1 MPPARP
7 RERAGLYTPWALPAL
22 RIGVQG
28 REWDFI
34 WRPLAFAVVRVATL
48 AWAAWISLTLPTMT
62 PINVQGTGLGY
73 LPPLWDAFAGVW
85 AHWDGSWYLR
95 IAEHGYWYW
104 DYSEAFFPLYPLAM
118 ALLSSL
124 VSIAPFM
131 AGIIISNVSTRWR

>member
-1 MPPARP
+1 MC
-7 RERAGLYTPWALPAL
+7 RAP
-22 RIGVQG
+22 
-28 REWDFI
+28 
-34 WRPLAFAVVRVATL
+34 
-48 AWAAWISLTLPTMT
+48 AWATSSP
-62 PINVQGTGLGY
+62 
-73 LPPLWDAFAGVW
+73 WDAFAGVW

-131 AGIIISNVSTRWR
+131 AGIIISNVSYAVALIFLYKLIDDRYGATPPPPGARSSPSPSQPRSTASLSTVRGPSWP